1 MEKQAKEDKRN
12 SYLVS
17 KHPAQLLGCLKW
29 IDGNRWESK
38 DLKLKSAADVAERVS
53 LRVEYQTLRRLP
65 KSRYAQ
71 CTVQTYLTLG

>member
-1 MEKQAKEDKRN
+1 MT
-12 SYLVS
+12 
-17 KHPAQLLGCLKW
+17 
-29 IDGNRWESK
+29 RWESK

>member
-1 MEKQAKEDKRN
+1 MT
-12 SYLVS
+12 
-17 KHPAQLLGCLKW
+17 
-29 IDGNRWESK
+29 RWESK

-71 CTVQTYLTLG
+71 CRQTYLTLG